1 MKALIFSLFCF
12 CVLGRYETD
21 EEFELYDSLTLKQR
35 WKEFKKIQRLAKIQS
50 GLYVDAPLH
59 VHYRTHHHHCGV
71 CGCSYLF
78 RNIDRSID
86 EIEAIDHEVHRMI
99 EEEETPRGCPYCI
112 PRLIPS
118 KRKCKISPS
127 VIPRKRCK
135 TARHIMRT
143 ISPSNNFSSR
153 RSLKSLDHEIDAAM
167 DPRNYH

>member
-1 MKALIFSLFCF
+1 MKVILFSLFSL
-12 CVLGRYETD
+12 CVFASYDFTD
-21 EEFELYDSLTLKQR
+21 DFDDEFELYDSLTLKQR

-50 GLYVDAPLH
+50 GLYIDAPLP

-78 RNIDRSID
+78 RNIDRSVD

-99 EEEETPRGCPYCI
+99 EEEETPRGCPNCI
-112 PRLIPS
+112 PHPTPIKP
-118 KRKCKISPS
+118 RKCKTS
-127 VIPRKRCK
+127 
-135 TARHIMRT
+135 RHIMRT
-143 ISPSNNFSSR
+143 ITPSNNYSSR